1 MNNEA
6 LRAKLQRGT
15 NGVEGDTMAVARMMN
30 YTVQTVNLALA
41 AENPT
46 EKQLDILNA
55 LLERVKERKAR
66 QQLINKQAAKL

>member
-15 NGVEGDTMAVARMMN
+15 KGVEGDTVAVARIMGC
-30 YTVQTVNLALA
+30 TVQAVNLALA
-41 AENPT
+41 AESPT
-46 EKQLDILNA
+46 EKQLSILNA

-66 QQLINKQAAKL
+66 QNDINKQAAKL